1 MLEYQGKHTK
11 AKVMIDKIEPATVS
25 QIYEMINHEAFT
37 NPVSVMPDCHKGNG
51 SVIGFTME
59 MGDKIIP
66 NIVGVDI
73 GCGMLSFVVRKGI
86 FAEMDRIEIDILIR
100 TEIPFGTNVQTRKG
114 IFDINDKYFWL
125 ELNFDLIKFTRNFNS
140 KYGTTFSYKEMD
152 YRGFIDLC
160 NKIGM
165 DGNRAILSLGTLG
178 GGNHFI
184 EIGKSVETK
193 DYRATIHS
201 GSRQFGLK
209 VCQYHQKIANSFH
222 PTGKDRRGLAFLTEE
237 NMFGYLTDMVIA
249 QKYAQK
255 NRELMRDM
263 ICNILDTDIV
273 DPIESVHNYINFED
287 WIIRKGAISS
297 YAGEKMIISLN
308 MEDGLFVCEG
318 KSNADWNFS
327 APHGA
332 GRPDSRAWAKK
343 NLSLEDAEHRMKKK
357 GIYCSKLPL
366 DESKYAYK
374 DGKMIK
380 DSLWPTATLLET
392 VLPVLAIK
400 D

>member
-1 MLEYQGKHTK
+1 MLEYQGKYTK
-11 AKVMIDKIEPATVS
+11 AKVMIDKIEPATVA
-25 QIYEMINHEAFT
+25 QIFQMINHEAFT
-37 NPVSVMPDCHKGNG
+37 NPVSIMPDCHKGNG

-66 NIVGVDI
+66 NVTGVDI
-73 GCGMLSFVVRKGI
+73 GCGLLSFVVRKDI
-86 FAEMDRIEIDILIR
+86 FAEMDRKTIDLLIR
-100 TEIPFGTNVQTRKG
+100 KEIPFGTNIQTRKG
-114 IFDINDKYFWL
+114 VFDINDKVFWI

-160 NKIGM
+160 NKVSM
-165 DGNRAILSLGTLG
+165 DSNRAILSLGTLG

-209 VCQYHQKIANSFH
+209 ICQYWQRIANSFH
-222 PTGKDRRGLAFLTEE
+222 PTGKNSGLAFLTDEY
-237 NMFGYLTDMVIA
+237 MFGYLTDMVIA

-263 ICNILDTDIV
+263 ICNILNTDII
-273 DPIESVHNYINFED
+273 DSIESVHNYINFED

-297 YAGEKMIISLN
+297 YENEKILIPLN
-308 MEDGLFVCEG
+308 METGCLLCMG
-318 KSNADWNFS
+318 KSNAEWNFS

-332 GRPDSRAWAKK
+332 GRPNSRAWAKK
-343 NLSLEDAEHRMKKK
+343 NLSLKDAEHRMKKK
-357 GIYCSKLPL
+357 DIYYSKLPL
-366 DESKYAYK
+366 DETKHAYK
-374 DGKMIK
+374 NVQMII
-380 DSLWPTATLLET
+380 DSLFPTAELLET
-392 VLPVLAIK
+392 IVPVLVMK